1 MRGFESARLRRGE
14 WIAGAGGLV
23 LLASMVLIPWYGLT
37 RGSSGRGPTFF
48 VAYNVD
54 GWNGLTHGHW
64 LMVVTILLAFALF
77 CFQGTRRAPALPV
90 TLSLFVAVFGVLAT
104 LWLIYRDFINTPG
117 SVKLGA
123 IIGLLS
129 ALAVAVGGWDSLHTE
144 GIRAEDGPAEI
155 PTVSPGQH
163 AVP

>member
-1 MRGFESARLRRGE
+1 
-14 WIAGAGGLV
+14 
-23 LLASMVLIPWYGLT
+23 
-37 RGSSGRGPTFF
+37 
-48 VAYNVD
+48 
-54 GWNGLTHGHW
+54 
-64 LMVVTILLAFALF
+64 
-77 CFQGTRRAPALPV
+77 LPV